1 MRQSQIQSFR
11 MICFF
16 TFVLNVMLWRWKQD
30 PDCRESDHRAYWL
43 ARNHMILDCLLAE
56 RSSIICLQ
64 VCVLHLFNGLGCG
77 KAYTAFWWPNTNMV
91 TIYSSFSLWCV
102 QEFWVGN
109 EELVNIYEKRL
120 GDAGY
125 INFKL
130 GRTNN
135 RGDGM
140 SCFIV
145 LNACPCFFLLHSCCW
160 KICTQFIWLLE
171 FGTYWCLFCWKV
183 PNKKGHHQ

>member
-1 MRQSQIQSFR
+1 MGDLLFAWFSFLLNDLL
-11 MICFF
+11 F
-16 TFVLNVMLWRWKQD
+16 TFVLNVMLWCWKQD

-77 KAYTAFWWPNTNMV
+77 KAYAAFWWPNTNMV

-135 RGDGM
+135 RGDGT

-145 LNACPCFFLLHSCCW
+145 LNACPRFFSF
-160 KICTQFIWLLE
+160 TPVVE
-171 FGTYWCLFCWKV
+171 RSV
-183 PNKKGHHQ
+183 PNLDDF